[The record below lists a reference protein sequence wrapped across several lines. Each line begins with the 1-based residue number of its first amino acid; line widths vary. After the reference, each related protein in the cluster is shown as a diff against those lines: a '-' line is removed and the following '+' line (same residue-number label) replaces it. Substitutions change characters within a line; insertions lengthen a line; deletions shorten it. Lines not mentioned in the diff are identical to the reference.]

1 MKTSEPF
8 FVYIPPNHLNLET
21 REFEKDPRT
30 TPVGVVAVSVQEQ
43 TATNTVRLE
52 VRVSRRFLG
61 KGEKPGDKWDRRV
74 GRVKALGS
82 TPMVAGEVP
91 LEDLPKGSLQSDYVL
106 AGLSM
111 FLSGGGT
118 KNRAFDR
125 AVQDTYNRM
134 TGMV

>member
-8 FVYIPPNHLNLET
+8 FVYIHPNHLNLET

-61 KGEKPGDKWDRRV
+61 KGGKPGDKWDRRV
-74 GRVKALGS
+74 GRVKALGA